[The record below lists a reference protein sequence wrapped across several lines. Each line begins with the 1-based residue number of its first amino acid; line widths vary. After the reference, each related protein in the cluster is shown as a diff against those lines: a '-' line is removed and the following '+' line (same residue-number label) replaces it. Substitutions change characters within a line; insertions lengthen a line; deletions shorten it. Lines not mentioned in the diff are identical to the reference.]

1 MAGRMSSIE
10 LGSRSIAS
18 TPCDARNRYVAALPT
33 GAAAAAGP
41 APEAASIRSD
51 CSAIW
56 WIERDTGGKSVASEM
71 RKARE
76 RELSR
81 RRLLLSFDGENGI
94 ASGVRQRAR
103 AEVGHRQRES
113 RESATLVLLPV
124 APASHARPRSSY

>member
-1 MAGRMSSIE
+1 M
-10 LGSRSIAS
+10 
-18 TPCDARNRYVAALPT
+18 AALPT

-103 AEVGHRQRES
+103 AEVGHRQREP
-113 RESATLVLLPV
+113 RKRDAGVVARGALARTAAEEFLLVACPWLICSPFLL
-124 APASHARPRSSY
+124 YYGTEQ